1 MLNIGGLSEGV
12 VIDHI
17 KAGGAMKIYNYL
29 EMDKWDT
36 QIAII
41 KNATSKKMGRK
52 DIIKIEGPVNDKLD
66 MLGVIDPSITLN
78 IIKDNAIVEKRKVSI
93 PEEVVNI
100 IHCQNPRCITSIEQE
115 LPHIFKLT
123 DKENKIYRCVYCE
136 QKYKER
142 KYNS

>member
-66 MLGVIDPSITLN
+66 MLGVIDPSITFN
-78 IIKDNAIVEKRKVSI
+78 IIKDNEIVEKRKVNI

-123 DKENKIYRCVYCE
+123 DKNNKIYRCIYCE